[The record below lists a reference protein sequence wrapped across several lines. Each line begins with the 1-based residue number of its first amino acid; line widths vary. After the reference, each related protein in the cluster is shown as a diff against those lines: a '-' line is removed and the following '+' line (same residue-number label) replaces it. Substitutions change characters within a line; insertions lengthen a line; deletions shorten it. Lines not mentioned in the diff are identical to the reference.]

1 MKYSQAFTGAI
12 AEVAIYPFALTPAQI
27 ANHYAPAHRDG
38 RRRQRL
44 PPLRGTLALAIGLA
58 D

>member
-27 ANHYAPAHRDG
+27 ANHYALRTATG
-38 RRRQRL
+38 GGGSA
-44 PPLRGTLALAIGLA
+44 PPLPWPLALAIGLA